1 MVLTRSLFQD
11 LTVAE
16 LTQSIYCYI
25 DYKREKNTWFDF
37 DIFDRYI
44 SWNFLFFMA

>member
-1 MVLTRSLFQD
+1 MVLT
-11 LTVAE
+11 E
-16 LTQSIYCYI
+16 LIQNICCYM

-37 DIFDRYI
+37 DIFDKYI